1 MTRLERAGL
10 GQIRAEQKYLF
21 EYLSGYLFRLRA
33 GGAGRDA
40 APARAPPTGGPPMTT
55 SAAPA
60 PTRQSG
66 VLAGVLLLGVA
77 VALALGVYARVH
89 EPAGRPLFTLGFS
102 GMLQMKV
109 WLGTA
114 ALLFILAQLVTA
126 LWMWGRLPGAGAAP
140 DWVPPAHRW
149 SGAIGFVLTIP
160 VAFHCIWALGF
171 ASTDARVLAHSV
183 AGCVFYGAYAA
194 KMLGLRVRGMP
205 GWLLPVLGGT
215 VFGALVLAWLT
226 SALWF
231 FTRSGVPLT

>member
-1 MTRLERAGL
+1 
-10 GQIRAEQKYLF
+10 
-21 EYLSGYLFRLRA
+21 
-33 GGAGRDA
+33 
-40 APARAPPTGGPPMTT
+40 MTT
-55 SAAPA
+55 AAPA
-60 PTRQSG
+60 PTRQTPA
-66 VLAGVLLLGVA
+66 LAGVLLFGAA
-77 VALALGVYARVH
+77 VTVVLGVYGRVH

-109 WLGTA
+109 WLSTA
-114 ALLFILAQLVTA
+114 AVLFVLVQLATA
-126 LWMWGRLPGAGAAP
+126 LWMWGRLPGGGSAP
-140 DWVPPAHRW
+140 AWVPVTHRW
-149 SGAIGFVLTIP
+149 SGTAGFVLTLP

-171 ASTDARVLAHSV
+171 ATTDARVLAHGV